1 MSTAPRFAPNLGALA
16 SDGPPATYVSPALLP
31 GDVHELLVLV
41 DSIGNTPGLNRAQ
54 RTALAGIR
62 SRLAGDGTPP
72 PDLCGAICEW
82 IRALSLGD
90 DPRLAN
96 ATSLAVVETAA
107 QAGEFSRWEPLA
119 EALAHLRDLLASLRE
134 GYPAP
139 ALPTPGGS
147 CPCGWAFPVAV
158 IPIGTTPAALE
169 TAEDMERAR
178 LKSAM
183 VSLRCPTC
191 GTMHGFAMPD
201 AAKRLRITIPDEEA
215 PS

>member
-16 SDGPPATYVSPALLP
+16 SDGPPAPFVSPALLP

-54 RTALAGIR
+54 RLALAGIR

-72 PDLCGAICEW
+72 PNLCATICEW
-82 IRALSLGD
+82 VRTLSLGAD
-90 DPRLAN
+90 LDLINTRA
-96 ATSLAVVETAA
+96 LAVVELSA
-107 QAGEFSRWEPLA
+107 QAGEVSRWEPLV
-119 EALAHLRDLLASLRE
+119 EAMAHLHDLLASLRE
-134 GYPAP
+134 GRPTPSLPAP
-139 ALPTPGGS
+139 GGR